1 MRGYGYRS
9 SSRRARTSVRCVRS
23 SNDDDDDDED
33 ASGLH
38 GMEWI
43 GFRASCVRFHDD
55 DDDDDDD
62 DEGENTDDTHCFTF
76 KNRQALNR
84 YAKTPKIT
92 GYLLTGAAL
101 GRHGFG
107 AVSAA
112 GSARLWLV
120 DNGCLACIGVA
131 AGAEV
136 TASELKRNARTTVV
150 TILAIAVCTW
160 VFVFASFDAAF
171 ASRLEF
177 LQGLSERHVYAV
189 GSLLGTL
196 GIARSPASALAVINE
211 CEASGPF
218 CSHVL
223 SATVLKDVLVVALF
237 AINVELVALSGLDF
251 HKMVSE
257 SLTSGTDVS
266 TSASAGAGA
275 SDSVASAARR
285 LLVSLKPATQFE
297 RSHLLTKL
305 LQPIIRVFGAVAAG
319 VIAGVLLGRVLKPNF
334 VLARWKNIKIG
345 CIAAC
350 SASIFV
356 LSEHVGLEPLLVCV
370 TAGITAAN
378 RRHANGERERDEL
391 RATVSL
397 IMPGVN
403 LLFFTLAGASLRLE
417 NIGNSLAIAVGLVL
431 VRLCA
436 LYCATAISARI
447 LKAPALSDIT
457 GEKRRNIEW
466 MAHVTQAG
474 VALGLARTVAARFPY
489 WGPAFSTLAVS
500 TIVINLF
507 IGPLLFRFAIELMNE
522 SNSTLSAAL
531 ERIARSPRATTAA
544 GDSESIASP

>member
-1 MRGYGYRS
+1 M
-9 SSRRARTSVRCVRS
+9 
-23 SNDDDDDDED
+23 
-33 ASGLH
+33 
-38 GMEWI
+38 
-43 GFRASCVRFHDD
+43 
-55 DDDDDDD
+55 
-62 DEGENTDDTHCFTF
+62 
-76 KNRQALNR
+76 
-84 YAKTPKIT
+84 
-92 GYLLTGAAL
+92 
-101 GRHGFG
+101 
-107 AVSAA
+107 SAA

-136 TASELKRNARTTVV
+136 TASEVKRNARTTVV

-171 ASRLEF
+171 GSRLEF

-257 SLTSGTDVS
+257 SLTAGTTDVVS
-266 TSASAGAGA
+266 KSAGAGTGSSL
-275 SDSVASAARR
+275 SDGVASAARR

-297 RSHLLTKL
+297 RSHPLTKL

-319 VIAGVLLGRVLKPNF
+319 VIAGVLLGRILKPNF

-350 SASIFV
+350 AAVIFV
-356 LSEHVGLEPLLVCV
+356 SSEHVGLEPLLVCV

-378 RRHANGERERDEL
+378 RRHANGEREREEL
-391 RATVSL
+391 RATVSF

-417 NIGNSLAIAVGLVL
+417 NIGNSLAIAVGLVV

-489 WGPAFSTLAVS
+489 WGHAFSTLAVA

-531 ERIARSPRATTAA
+531 ERIARSPRAAA
-544 GDSESIASP
+544 TGDSEPVASP

>member
-1 MRGYGYRS
+1 M
-9 SSRRARTSVRCVRS
+9 
-23 SNDDDDDDED
+23 
-33 ASGLH
+33 
-38 GMEWI
+38 
-43 GFRASCVRFHDD
+43 
-55 DDDDDDD
+55 
-62 DEGENTDDTHCFTF
+62 
-76 KNRQALNR
+76 
-84 YAKTPKIT
+84 
-92 GYLLTGAAL
+92 
-101 GRHGFG
+101 
-107 AVSAA
+107 
-112 GSARLWLV
+112 V

-136 TASELKRNARTTVV
+136 TASEVKRNARTTVV

-171 ASRLEF
+171 GSRLEF

-257 SLTSGTDVS
+257 SLTAGTTDVVS
-266 TSASAGAGA
+266 KSAGAGTGSSL
-275 SDSVASAARR
+275 SDGVASAARR

-297 RSHLLTKL
+297 RSHPLTKL

-319 VIAGVLLGRVLKPNF
+319 VIAGVLLGRIFKPNF

-350 SASIFV
+350 AAVIFV
-356 LSEHVGLEPLLVCV
+356 SSEHVGLEPLLVCV

-378 RRHANGERERDEL
+378 RRHANGEREREEL
-391 RATVSL
+391 RATVSF

-417 NIGNSLAIAVGLVL
+417 NIGNSLAIAVGLVV

-489 WGPAFSTLAVS
+489 WGHAFSTLAVA

-531 ERIARSPRATTAA
+531 ERIARSPRAAA
-544 GDSESIASP
+544 TGDSEPVASP

>member
-1 MRGYGYRS
+1 M
-9 SSRRARTSVRCVRS
+9 
-23 SNDDDDDDED
+23 
-33 ASGLH
+33 
-38 GMEWI
+38 
-43 GFRASCVRFHDD
+43 
-55 DDDDDDD
+55 
-62 DEGENTDDTHCFTF
+62 
-76 KNRQALNR
+76 
-84 YAKTPKIT
+84 
-92 GYLLTGAAL
+92 
-101 GRHGFG
+101 
-107 AVSAA
+107 
-112 GSARLWLV
+112 V

-136 TASELKRNARTTVV
+136 TASEVKRNARTTVV

-171 ASRLEF
+171 GSRLEF

-257 SLTSGTDVS
+257 SLTAGTTDVVS
-266 TSASAGAGA
+266 KSAGAGTGSSL
-275 SDSVASAARR
+275 SDGVASAARR

-297 RSHLLTKL
+297 RSHPLTKL

-319 VIAGVLLGRVLKPNF
+319 VIAGVLLGRILKPNF

-350 SASIFV
+350 AAVIFV
-356 LSEHVGLEPLLVCV
+356 SSEHVGLEPLLVCV

-378 RRHANGERERDEL
+378 RRHANGEREREEL
-391 RATVSL
+391 RATVSF

-417 NIGNSLAIAVGLVL
+417 NIGNSLAIAVGLVV

-489 WGPAFSTLAVS
+489 WGHAFSTLAVA

-531 ERIARSPRATTAA
+531 ERIARSPRAAA
-544 GDSESIASP
+544 TGDSEPVASP

>member
-1 MRGYGYRS
+1 M
-9 SSRRARTSVRCVRS
+9 
-23 SNDDDDDDED
+23 
-33 ASGLH
+33 
-38 GMEWI
+38 
-43 GFRASCVRFHDD
+43 
-55 DDDDDDD
+55 
-62 DEGENTDDTHCFTF
+62 
-76 KNRQALNR
+76 
-84 YAKTPKIT
+84 
-92 GYLLTGAAL
+92 
-101 GRHGFG
+101 
-107 AVSAA
+107 
-112 GSARLWLV
+112 
-120 DNGCLACIGVA
+120 
-131 AGAEV
+131 
-136 TASELKRNARTTVV
+136 TASEVKRNARTTVV

-171 ASRLEF
+171 GSRLEF

-257 SLTSGTDVS
+257 SLTAGTTDVVS
-266 TSASAGAGA
+266 KSAGAGTGSSL
-275 SDSVASAARR
+275 SDGVASAARR

-297 RSHLLTKL
+297 RSHPLTKL

-319 VIAGVLLGRVLKPNF
+319 VIAGVLLGRIFKPNF

-350 SASIFV
+350 AAVIFV
-356 LSEHVGLEPLLVCV
+356 SSEHVGLEPLLVCV

-378 RRHANGERERDEL
+378 RRHANGEREREEL
-391 RATVSL
+391 RATVSF

-417 NIGNSLAIAVGLVL
+417 NIGNSLAIAVGLVV

-489 WGPAFSTLAVS
+489 WGHAFSTLAVA

-531 ERIARSPRATTAA
+531 ERIARSPRAAA
-544 GDSESIASP
+544 TGDSEPVASP

>member
-1 MRGYGYRS
+1 M
-9 SSRRARTSVRCVRS
+9 
-23 SNDDDDDDED
+23 
-33 ASGLH
+33 
-38 GMEWI
+38 
-43 GFRASCVRFHDD
+43 
-55 DDDDDDD
+55 
-62 DEGENTDDTHCFTF
+62 
-76 KNRQALNR
+76 
-84 YAKTPKIT
+84 
-92 GYLLTGAAL
+92 
-101 GRHGFG
+101 
-107 AVSAA
+107 SAA

-136 TASELKRNARTTVV
+136 TASEVKRNARTTVV

-171 ASRLEF
+171 GSRLEF

-257 SLTSGTDVS
+257 SLTAGTTDVVS
-266 TSASAGAGA
+266 KSAGAGTGSSL
-275 SDSVASAARR
+275 SDGVASAARR

-297 RSHLLTKL
+297 RSHPLTKL

-319 VIAGVLLGRVLKPNF
+319 VIAGVLLGRIFKPNF

-350 SASIFV
+350 AAVIFV
-356 LSEHVGLEPLLVCV
+356 SSEHVGLEPLLVCV

-378 RRHANGERERDEL
+378 RRHANGEREREEL
-391 RATVSL
+391 RATVSF

-417 NIGNSLAIAVGLVL
+417 NIGNSLAIAVGLVV

-489 WGPAFSTLAVS
+489 WGHAFSTLAVA

-531 ERIARSPRATTAA
+531 ERIARSPRAAA
-544 GDSESIASP
+544 TGDSEPVASP